1 MIFIAIAL
9 LLIQPPSSATVSGR
23 VELGQARIQ
32 SSANRPQ
39 SRYAR
44 GRGAD
49 AARSAVPVVVWIEG
63 TGPQTRPA
71 SPTPVLNQKDT
82 QFEPRLLVVVA
93 GQRVRILNSDPIYHN
108 VFSLSDVKR
117 FNVGRRPAGEHVDVL
132 FEKPGEVSVF
142 CDIHSSMN
150 ATIRVLPTTT
160 AQWVVLDGGGEFRL
174 PNLPAGRYTIHVAA
188 PGYAELRQNLT
199 LTAGQRAELE
209 AFVLEP

>member
-1 MIFIAIAL
+1 MILFFIL
-9 LLIQPPSSATVSGR
+9 LLWIQPPSAGTVTGR

-32 SSANRPQ
+32 SSASRPQ

-44 GRGAD
+44 GRGGD
-49 AARSAVPVVVWIEG
+49 AAKSAVPVVVWLEG
-63 TGPQTRPA
+63 TGTPSRPA
-71 SPTPVLNQKDT
+71 TSAPVLNQKDT
-82 QFEPRLLVVVA
+82 QFEPRMVVVVA

-132 FEKPGEVSVF
+132 FDKPGEVSVF

-160 AQWVVLDGGGEFRL
+160 AQWVVLDGAGEFRL
-174 PNLPAGRYTIHVAA
+174 PNVAPGRYSIHVAA
-188 PGYAELRQNLT
+188 PGYAEVRQSVT
-199 LTAGQRAELE
+199 VTAGQRLELE